1 MHFLNLSFIII
12 SIGRDMNIKQIYFDG
27 NEFLKNLFDHVI
39 ENVNLNKIE
48 IDHLCYRVNS
58 NDIYYKYKEKLKKIG
73 ELISDEIISGREI
86 STFKLIKPFEYKDIK
101 VYLLEL
107 PSVKEGSFYKEGFEH
122 FEMVIDESFKDFMD
136 DNSQLEFITKDIN
149 KTINADVQVKFSKG
163 KVKFHHQSLEEVIK
177 LERIQ
182 NS

>member
-1 MHFLNLSFIII
+1 MEI
-12 SIGRDMNIKQIYFDG
+12 SKIYKDG
-27 NEFLKNLFDHVI
+27 NDFLGKLFEQVSN
-39 ENVNLNKIE
+39 EVKLNRIE
-48 IDHLCYRVNS
+48 IDHLCYRIKNNES
-58 NDIYYKYKEKLKKIG
+58 YFKYKEELKEFG
-73 ELISDEIISGREI
+73 ELIASEIISGREI
-86 STFKLIKPFEYKDIK
+86 SIFKLIKPFEYKDIK

-107 PSVKEGSFYKEGFEH
+107 PSVKEGSPYEDGFEH

-149 KTINADVQVKFSKG
+149 KPINADIQIKLTKG

-177 LERIQ
+177 LERMQ